1 MCYDAAVVVS
11 ARRIVR
17 MRKVRLAS
25 PPSPSFGTLLKRF
38 RVAALLTQEQ
48 LAVRAQLSP
57 DTIRALERGKRRI
70 PRPDSMRLLAD
81 ALSLSGAELALLLAA
96 AQPPESPTRSSD
108 QSMPRRAE
116 HHLST
121 QPNLFVGRASELET
135 IRQRLTGAGSTAG
148 ADGDTPVERA
158 RLLTLTGPAGVG
170 KTRLA
175 LTAAAQIAQR
185 FPDGVVFVDLT
196 PVREAV
202 SVLPTIAFA
211 LGLSETGG
219 RPLSG
224 RLNDYL
230 RERTLLLVL
239 DNFEQVLPAASALAD
254 TLASCPGLSLLV
266 TSRVPLRLRWE
277 WTLRVGPLPVHD
289 VNTPLPPQETLIAIP
304 AIALFL
310 ERARARRADFAM
322 TATQAPLVA
331 RLTSELDGLPLAI
344 ELAAARLDTLSLPM
358 ITHRL
363 GHRLRVLRW
372 EAPDLPERQQS
383 LDAAVGWSYDL
394 LSESEQQIFR
404 CLGVFSGQVTLA
416 AIATVVADHADE
428 ADILGRLISLAEKS
442 LVLPAPRLDES
453 GEDSEPA
460 FSMLETVRE
469 YAWERL
475 ERLGELEAACK
486 AHAHYFLSLAERA
499 DPYLRGRDQR
509 IWYFHLEREHN
520 NLRAALRWLLSQDGL
535 DGAAERAAGLRL
547 AAALGWFWWTRGYVV
562 EGARWLSEAL
572 ECAPEAD
579 PALRSKALY
588 WAGAMLTYQGAFDR
602 ARAALDES
610 LALARRWQHPTEIAQ
625 AYSYLGLCA
634 VYAGE
639 ASASIPMLREALG
652 RGKDLGDPHPVGM
665 TLMFLGAA
673 LFAQGA
679 DEQAIS
685 IYLESLAQFEAA
697 GDMLFAVNIQLN
709 LGWFAWRR
717 GDLASAVGRIRL
729 GIEAGVTADNRGL
742 LGFGAQ
748 TALALLNDALGPDSL
763 SQTDYTRHAR
773 LLGAIDALTE
783 ATGMTLMQSVVKDSM
798 AELRARIQQAG
809 LEAVYREGKSLS
821 FQAIAALALALLDE
835 VDQTLTHAAAVS
847 VPGPANAQRPTSSL
861 SARQREILGLVA
873 QGMSNKAIGRQLFL
887 STSTVNYHLTAIFN
901 KLGVGTRA
909 QAVAVATRDGLL

>member
-1 MCYDAAVVVS
+1 MCYDAATAVS

-17 MRKVRLAS
+17 MRKVTLAS
-25 PPSPSFGTLLKRF
+25 PPLPPFGTLLKRF

-70 PRPDSMRLLAD
+70 PRPDSMRLLVE
-81 ALSLSGAELALLLAA
+81 ALSLSGAELELLLAA
-96 AQPPESPTRSSD
+96 AQPSPPPTRASD
-108 QSMPRRAE
+108 QAMLRRTE
-116 HHLST
+116 HSLST
-121 QPNLFVGRASELET
+121 QPNLFVGRAGELET
-135 IRQRLTGAGSTAG
+135 IRQRLTGADSTAG
-148 ADGDTPVERA
+148 ADGDTTVERA

-175 LTAAAQIAQR
+175 LTAAAQIAQH

-211 LGLSETGG
+211 LGLSETGS
-219 RPLSG
+219 RPLPE
-224 RLNDYL
+224 RLHDYL
-230 RERTLLLVL
+230 RERSLLLVL
-239 DNFEQVLPAASALAD
+239 DNFEQVLPAASTLAD
-254 TLASCPGLSLLV
+254 MLASCSGLSLLV

-289 VNTPLPPQETLIAIP
+289 VNTTLPPQETLIAIP
-304 AIALFL
+304 AIALFI
-310 ERARARRADFAM
+310 ERARARRANFAM

-358 ITHRL
+358 IAQRL
-363 GHRLRVLRW
+363 GHRLRLLRW

-383 LDAAVGWSYDL
+383 LEAAVGWSYDL
-394 LSESEQQIFR
+394 LSQPEQQLFR
-404 CLGVFSGQVTLA
+404 CLGVFSGQVTLS
-416 AIATVVADHADE
+416 AIAAVVADHADE
-428 ADILGRLISLAEKS
+428 ADILGRLVSLAEKS
-442 LVLPAPRLDES
+442 LVLPAERLDES
-453 GEDSEPA
+453 SEDAEPA

-469 YAWERL
+469 YAWEQL
-475 ERLGELEAACK
+475 ERQGELEAARK
-486 AHAHYFLSLAERA
+486 AHARYFLSLAERA

-509 IWYFHLEREHN
+509 IWYLRLEREHN
-520 NLRAALRWLLSQDGL
+520 NLRAALRWLLSQDGP
-535 DGAAERAAGLRL
+535 DGATERESGLRQAAG
-547 AAALGWFWWTRGYVV
+547 LGWFWWTRGYVV
-562 EGARWLSEAL
+562 EGARWLGEAL

-579 PALRSKALY
+579 PALRSQALY
-588 WAGAMLTYQGAFDR
+588 WAGAMLTYQGAFDP
-602 ARAALDES
+602 ARSALDES
-610 LALARRWQHPTEIAQ
+610 LALARRGRHPTEMAQ

-634 VYAGE
+634 VYAGDV
-639 ASASIPMLREALG
+639 SASIPMLHEALG
-652 RGKDLGDPHPVGM
+652 REKELGDPHPVGM

-673 LFAQGA
+673 LFARGD
-679 DEQAIS
+679 DEQATS
-685 IYLESLAQFEAA
+685 TYLESLARFEAA

-717 GDLASAVGRIRL
+717 GDLANAVGRIRM
-729 GIEAGVTADNRGL
+729 GIEAGVTADNRRL

-748 TALALLNDALGPDSL
+748 TALALLNDAMGPESL
-763 SQTDYTRHAR
+763 SRIDYTRHAR

-798 AELRARIQQAG
+798 AELRARIQQVG

-821 FQAIAALALALLDE
+821 FHAIAALAMALLDE
-835 VDQTLTHAAAVS
+835 VDQTLTQSPARSA
-847 VPGPANAQRPTSSL
+847 PEPANAQRSTSLL

-873 QGMSNKAIGRQLFL
+873 QGMSNRTIGRQLFL
-887 STSTVNYHLTAIFN
+887 STSTVNYHLTAAFN